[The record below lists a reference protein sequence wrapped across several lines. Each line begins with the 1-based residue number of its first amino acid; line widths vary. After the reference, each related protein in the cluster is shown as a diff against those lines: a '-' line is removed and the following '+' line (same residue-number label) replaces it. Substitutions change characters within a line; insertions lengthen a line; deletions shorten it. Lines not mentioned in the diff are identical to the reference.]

1 MLLEPRVEGPRR
13 LKAAILLKNIG
24 RKPAMQVLR
33 RLLIPK
39 TITIDRQR
47 RVTIES
53 ISAVHSHTTRVE
65 DIDLFFVIELQ
76 NISSR
81 SAPVF
86 PGDELERG
94 DLEVSLDSDLP
105 EQATMEILA
114 EIYTEEAAS
123 EELLVVEVSRNIEA
137 RRQLSLEVRGY
148 LGNILLEQ
156 TNWNP
161 EDP

>member
-1 MLLEPRVEGPRR
+1 VLALVESKGKPIVIVLLEPRVEGPRR

-47 RVTIES
+47 RITIES

-94 DLEVSLDSDLP
+94 DLEVSL
-105 EQATMEILA
+105 
-114 EIYTEEAAS
+114 
-123 EELLVVEVSRNIEA
+123 N
-137 RRQLSLEVRGY
+137 
-148 LGNILLEQ
+148 
-156 TNWNP
+156 
-161 EDP
+161 

>member
-1 MLLEPRVEGPRR
+1 
-13 LKAAILLKNIG
+13 
-24 RKPAMQVLR
+24 
-33 RLLIPK
+33 
-39 TITIDRQR
+39 
-47 RVTIES
+47 
-53 ISAVHSHTTRVE
+53 
-65 DIDLFFVIELQ
+65 
-76 NISSR
+76 
-81 SAPVF
+81 
-86 PGDELERG
+86 
-94 DLEVSLDSDLP
+94 
-105 EQATMEILA
+105 MEIPA